1 MSVNRE
7 HVHLL
12 VDALRSGRFKQAR
25 SCLASSDNGEVR
37 YCCLGVACMVAQE
50 NGIDIDVK
58 NSKSELARWISFDG
72 EYSYLPESVREF
84 YGFETGNPVL
94 TGNKVASHC
103 NDYLRETFKQIARRF
118 EQKYLKS

>member
-7 HVHLL
+7 HVQLL
-12 VDALRSGRFKQAR
+12 VEALRSGRFKQGR

-50 NGIDIDVK
+50 NGTDIDVIDE
-58 NSKSELARWISFDG
+58 SEPARWISFDG

-84 YGFETGNPVL
+84 YGFETRNPVL
-94 TGNKVASHC
+94 TGNKVASYC
-103 NDYLRETFKQIARRF
+103 NDNLKETFKQIAWRF
-118 EQKYLKS
+118 EQKYLK

>member
-7 HVHLL
+7 HVQLL
-12 VDALRSGRFKQAR
+12 VEALRSGRFKQGR

-50 NGIDIDVK
+50 NGTDIDVK
-58 NSKSELARWISFDG
+58 NSKSEPARWISFDG

-84 YGFETGNPVL
+84 YGFETRNPVL
-94 TGNKVASHC
+94 TGNKVASYC
-103 NDYLRETFKQIARRF
+103 NDNLKETFKQIAWRF
-118 EQKYLKS
+118 EQKYLK